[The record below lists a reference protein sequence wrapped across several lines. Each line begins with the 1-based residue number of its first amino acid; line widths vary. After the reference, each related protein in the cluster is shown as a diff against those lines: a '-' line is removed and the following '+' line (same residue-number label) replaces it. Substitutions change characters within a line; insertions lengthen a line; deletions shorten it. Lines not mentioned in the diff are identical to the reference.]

1 MTPRRFLPPRRPRR
15 PRSSSTASSPRDL
28 ADDLQGR
35 DADLVV
41 TRRGLE
47 EKERLDA
54 AAHGPSLLRRHRGV
68 GGLAGPDTA
77 GDQAKSSP
85 SPFNDTRPRDTNDA
99 ARAAS
104 AAAMTSRTPAVVWTL
119 RGGPT
124 NSRGPPRGLPGR
136 RARSPAAAGR
146 CRGSRSDR
154 TATPITTRRAIRGRR
169 PPTPH
174 HQPPRSTSARG
185 GAGPSRNP
193 RGGPARWPTPQRAG
207 LSRPACR
214 PCS

>member
-28 ADDLQGR
+28 ADELQGR

-85 SPFNDTRPRDTNDA
+85 SPLPFNDTRPRDTNDA

-154 TATPITTRRAIRGRR
+154 TATPTTTRRAIRVSLEEKPALGFV
-169 PPTPH
+169 
-174 HQPPRSTSARG
+174 AEANVLRG
-185 GAGPSRNP
+185 G
-193 RGGPARWPTPQRAG
+193 RGNLPAKQT
-207 LSRPACR
+207 RPLW
-214 PCS
+214 SNSY